1 MKHKL
6 WKCDELRQ
14 EWHHTIVPSH
24 EEENEKLHHV
34 LKERREKT
42 KDTAENPQEFD
53 IDCLRGMCVEIG
65 NQVVERQDK
74 PLRKLAQFLRC
85 ILPMRGA
92 NRCCQNERSEHV
104 ITLENCSQAFMTKIY
119 AELDDA
125 SGLIPIYTAPSA
137 LLYRDQTK
145 GLNNQSMNAQTNGT
159 GVHGQRIIRDGPLGS
174 RTMRIVRVSWL

>member
-34 LKERREKT
+34 KKERREKT

-74 PLRKLAQFLRC
+74 PLRKFAQFL
-85 ILPMRGA
+85 
-92 NRCCQNERSEHV
+92 
-104 ITLENCSQAFMTKIY
+104 TLSRTI
-119 AELDDA
+119 AELLY
-125 SGLIPIYTAPSA
+125 SLFA
-137 LLYRDQTK
+137 LRW
-145 GLNNQSMNAQTNGT
+145 
-159 GVHGQRIIRDGPLGS
+159 HFER
-174 RTMRIVRVSWL
+174 